1 MQAASHRLPLDVIK
15 LEITEPILWIVRI
28 SPIAVVKVALE
39 RKLYGGCMDSFVG
52 VVIEP
57 CGIDVL
63 HHLNYFGFKKAKL
76 WFLKIIECLFIYEIC
91 MRLILNWVCMQQAM
105 PECLSSGCRFQ
116 SIGSEFNYSLPWLFE
131 FTAVDH
137 KYCWKALGI
146 I

>member
-28 SPIAVVKVALE
+28 SHIAVVKVVLE

-63 HHLNYFGFKKAKL
+63 HHLNYFGFKK
-76 WFLKIIECLFIYEIC
+76 
-91 MRLILNWVCMQQAM
+91 
-105 PECLSSGCRFQ
+105 S
-116 SIGSEFNYSLPWLFE
+116 
-131 FTAVDH
+131 
-137 KYCWKALGI
+137 
-146 I
+146 

>member
-63 HHLNYFGFKKAKL
+63 HIWIILGLKKAKL
-76 WFLKIIECLFIYEIC
+76 WFLKIIEMSFYLWNMYATNFKLGLYATSNARMFIEW
-91 MRLILNWVCMQQAM
+91 LQVPVNWQW
-105 PECLSSGCRFQ
+105 
-116 SIGSEFNYSLPWLFE
+116 I
-131 FTAVDH
+131 
-137 KYCWKALGI
+137 
-146 I
+146 